1 MQGGTTVKKENPLT
15 PSIPC
20 FILKKNQVLLRL
32 SSLDFSFIIEDN
44 ISDIF
49 RLLYSYQMRVELIQN
64 SAISFSVCIT
74 NKYDRLNELVSK
86 LKSRFKLEVNNNVN
100 LYTIRHFDQKSI
112 EKIIKNGKKILLE
125 QRTQNTIQFI
135 TD

>member
-1 MQGGTTVKKENPLT
+1 
-15 PSIPC
+15 
-20 FILKKNQVLLRL
+20 
-32 SSLDFSFIIEDN
+32 
-44 ISDIF
+44 
-49 RLLYSYQMRVELIQN
+49 MRVELIQN